1 LRQLHEYGLKSLR
14 DLALVLAVVCVSAS
28 SAGATDLDAAK
39 IPPNNYGCTLCHSG
53 PSATVDF
60 IPPGG
65 SESFTSFGEQWLGL
79 DADPDNRSWATMAER
94 NADDD
99 GCSNG
104 YEMGDP
110 DGDGL
115 DVTPRSLNP
124 SVTDCVLPLDEQS
137 WGDLKSL
144 FEN

>member
-1 LRQLHEYGLKSLR
+1 MGT
-14 DLALVLAVVCVSAS
+14 VVVCASLGSAR
-28 SAGATDLDAAK
+28 ATDLDAAK
-39 IPPNNYGCTLCHSG
+39 IPSNDYGCTLCHAG

-79 DADPDNRSWATMAER
+79 GATVNERSWATMADL

-115 DVTPRSLNP
+115 DVTARSLNP
-124 SVTDCVLPLDEQS
+124 SSTDCVLPLDEQS
-137 WGDLKSL
+137 WGNLKSL